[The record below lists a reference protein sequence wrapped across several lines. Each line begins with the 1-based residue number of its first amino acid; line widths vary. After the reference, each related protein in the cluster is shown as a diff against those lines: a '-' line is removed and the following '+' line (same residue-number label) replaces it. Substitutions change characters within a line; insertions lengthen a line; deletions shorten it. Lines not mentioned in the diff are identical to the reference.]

1 MSCKLH
7 SQLHDFESA
16 SRKLATMETLL
27 VTGGAGFIGAAYVRQ
42 VRNAG
47 WARVINLD
55 SLTYASD
62 SSSLPENDHQ
72 HLFVHGDI
80 LDRAL
85 IDSLLKNHQPMGI
98 VHFAAESHVDRS
110 IDRPI
115 DFVKTNVLGTVE
127 LLDACYDY
135 WRGLDAAGQN
145 AFRFVHISTDEVYGS
160 LEAPL
165 QATEDSPYMP
175 SSPYA
180 ASKAA
185 ADMFVQAYH
194 RTYGLPVI
202 VTNCTNN
209 YGPNQYPEKLIPFM
223 IMSAATGGKLPLF
236 GDGLQVRDWLHVED
250 HCRAI
255 DKVLRH
261 GKVGSTYL
269 IGGGNART
277 NLEVVRKIAF
287 LVDQQVHESRPL
299 AQNSIEF
306 VADRPGHDR
315 RYAIDTQMLHREL
328 GWAPSIDWD
337 DGIAATVDW
346 YLTHLPRMKERAKE
360 RSRQG
365 LSRF

>member
-1 MSCKLH
+1 MH
-7 SQLHDFESA
+7 SQPDDFQSA
-16 SRKLATMETLL
+16 QRKLASMETIL
-27 VTGGAGFIGAAYVRQ
+27 VTGGAGFIGAAFVRQ
-42 VRNAG
+42 VRHAG
-47 WARVINLD
+47 WARVVNLD

-62 SSSLPENDHQ
+62 PSSVPENDHQ
-72 HLFVHGDI
+72 HLFVRGSI

-85 IDSLLKNHQPMGI
+85 VESLLKSHQPIGLI
-98 VHFAAESHVDRS
+98 HFAAESHVDRS

-115 DFVKTNVLGTVE
+115 DFVQTNVLGTVE

-135 WRGLDAAGQN
+135 WRGLDDRSKS
-145 AFRFVHISTDEVYGS
+145 AFRFVHVSTDEVFGS
-160 LEAPL
+160 MDSPL
-165 QATEDSPYMP
+165 QATEESRYSP

-223 IMSAATGGKLPLF
+223 IMNAATGGKLPLF
-236 GDGLQVRDWLHVED
+236 GDGQQVRDWLHVED
-250 HCRAI
+250 HCRAL
-255 DKVLRH
+255 DKIFRH
-261 GKVGSTYL
+261 GKVGATYL
-269 IGGGNART
+269 IGAGNART
-277 NLEVVRKIAF
+277 NLEVVQQIAF
-287 LVDQQVHESRPL
+287 LVDQRVHESRPI
-299 AQNSIEF
+299 AQNSIEY
-306 VADRPGHDR
+306 VDDRPGHDR
-315 RYAIDTQMLHREL
+315 RYAIDTQTMHREL
-328 GWAPSIDWD
+328 GWTPSIDWD
-337 DGIAATVDW
+337 DGITATVDW